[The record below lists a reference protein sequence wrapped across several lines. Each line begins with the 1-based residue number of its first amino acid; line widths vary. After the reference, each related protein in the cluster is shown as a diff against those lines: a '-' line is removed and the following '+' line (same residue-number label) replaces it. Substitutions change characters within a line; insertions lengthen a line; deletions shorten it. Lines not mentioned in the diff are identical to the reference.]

1 MTLRALT
8 IVALFTGI
16 SLVGACSDTNII
28 IPTSPS
34 SVVTPVGGSP
44 NPNNPVVTAH
54 KIQFRATGNAN
65 GARVRY
71 STSNDGS
78 AQITT
83 TLPFVFDMTVNQQS
97 MFLSI
102 DATPTSYPF
111 LLFPFMSVQ
120 IFVDGLLFRE
130 ASSADFLLATITA
143 SGTWRQ

>member
-34 SVVTPVGGSP
+34 NLPVTTGSP
-44 NPNNPVVTAH
+44 LPNAPVVQTH
-54 KIQFRATGNAN
+54 KIEFRVTGNAL
-65 GARVRY
+65 GARIRY
-71 STSNDGS
+71 NNSNDGT
-78 AQITT
+78 AQVTT
-83 TLPFVFDMTVNQQS
+83 TLPFVFNLTTNQQS

-120 IFVDGLLFRE
+120 IFVNGLLFRE
-130 ASSADFLLATITA
+130 ASSADFLLSTITA

>member
-1 MTLRALT
+1 
-8 IVALFTGI
+8 
-16 SLVGACSDTNII
+16 
-28 IPTSPS
+28 
-34 SVVTPVGGSP
+34 
-44 NPNNPVVTAH
+44 
-54 KIQFRATGNAN
+54 
-65 GARVRY
+65 
-71 STSNDGS
+71 
-78 AQITT
+78 
-83 TLPFVFDMTVNQQS
+83 